1 MGVVFTMISVRSGG
15 PISAQAQYI
24 AQVSAL
30 GVKVL
35 NTFIRENKTI
45 YADAP
50 EYGVPVVLERVSG
63 STYLSV
69 RTELEEL
76 TTEILSHLP

>member
-1 MGVVFTMISVRSGG
+1 VVFTMISVRSGA

-24 AQVSAL
+24 NQVNGS
-30 GVKVL
+30 GIP
-35 NTFIRENKTI
+35 TFDTRIRENKTI

-63 STYLSV
+63 PTYLGV
-69 RTELEEL
+69 RTELEDL
-76 TTEILSHLP
+76 TTEILKHLS